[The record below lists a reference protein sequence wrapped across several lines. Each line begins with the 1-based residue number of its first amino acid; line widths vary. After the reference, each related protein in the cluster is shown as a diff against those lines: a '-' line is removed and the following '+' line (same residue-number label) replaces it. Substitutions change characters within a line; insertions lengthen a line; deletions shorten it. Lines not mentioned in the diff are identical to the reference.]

1 MKALTVCQPYA
12 HLIALGEKRVE
23 NRTWPTG
30 YRGWLAIH
38 AGKSRKYLDTE
49 GEDERRWPDM
59 AWGAIVAV
67 CRLTASVYK
76 YGELTDLIGERPEL
90 HWLTTHE
97 HVEGPFCWILEDIQ
111 RLTDPLPCLG
121 QRGLF
126 ELPASVAVSLRRFLS
141 V

>member
-67 CRLTASVYK
+67 CLLTACVYR
-76 YGELTDLIGERPEL
+76 YGQLTDLIGERPEL
-90 HWLTTHE
+90 QWLTTHE
-97 HVEGPFCWILEDIQ
+97 HVEGPYCWILENVR
-111 RLTDPLPCLG
+111 RLAKPVACPG

-126 ELPASVAVSLRRFLS
+126 EVPVGVASCVRRL
-141 V
+141 VTL